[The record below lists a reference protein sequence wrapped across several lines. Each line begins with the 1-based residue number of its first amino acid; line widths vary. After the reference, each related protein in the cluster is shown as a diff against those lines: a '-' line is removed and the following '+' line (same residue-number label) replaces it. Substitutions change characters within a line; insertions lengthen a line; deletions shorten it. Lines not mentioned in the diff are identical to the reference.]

1 MASNL
6 AKKATTTRA
15 VAVAAAVGDDDD
27 DGRIHPEGREVA
39 WMDAELLLL
48 LFFGRVEPFLHLARS
63 VSLSFF
69 RGLRLIWCEGEDSP
83 KPMKKHP

>member
-1 MASNL
+1 MAPNL
-6 AKKATTTRA
+6 GRKATTTRA

-48 LFFGRVEPFLHLARS
+48 FWSGGTVSPSRSICVSFFFFGEGATPNLA
-63 VSLSFF
+63 
-69 RGLRLIWCEGEDSP
+69 
-83 KPMKKHP
+83 